1 MNGPVGA
8 SDESIYGP
16 AQAPYAEG
24 NSPRALVGNLAHT
37 RIYLTSGWGIA
48 CTQDPVNV
56 GGLVLDTITEAVLHL
71 QQAPFTVAAREAG
84 ADVTAVTS
92 CGVHTHGVWAR
103 PTPAA
108 VVWRLCEAL
117 PAHQDRHRVLQ

>member
-1 MNGPVGA
+1 MGGQGALRYVALLPGYFGSVAALSAAMPDTQAVEFQGGLDLVDAMNGPVGA
-8 SDESIYGP
+8 SYETIYGP

-56 GGLVLDTITEAVLHL
+56 GGLDRKST
-71 QQAPFTVAAREAG
+71 
-84 ADVTAVTS
+84 
-92 CGVHTHGVWAR
+92 
-103 PTPAA
+103 
-108 VVWRLCEAL
+108 RLNSS
-117 PAHQDRHRVLQ
+117 H